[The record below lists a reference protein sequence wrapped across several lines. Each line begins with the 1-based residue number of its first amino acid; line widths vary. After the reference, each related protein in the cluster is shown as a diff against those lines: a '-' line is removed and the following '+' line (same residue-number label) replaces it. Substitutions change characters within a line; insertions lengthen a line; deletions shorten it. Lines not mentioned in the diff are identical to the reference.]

1 MTAVRLA
8 HPVFSLSREQRR
20 DGRPPIFFSGVL
32 NTQNSDNT
40 VCSTTCRYSILII
53 QIVDYIFYINI
64 YSKNEQEKIIIITLK
79 VLAFLRAFSQVAVSA
94 PCLLICQIYYLLNH
108 HTAGSRIIAG
118 EPTIGYTTYSTIPL
132 PTPSVVPNSPLMH
145 IVDRCSYHMHKL
157 CPYP

>member
-1 MTAVRLA
+1 MPCKEPSSLTVVRLA

-79 VLAFLRAFSQVAVSA
+79 VLAFLRAFSQVAVLA
-94 PCLLICQIYYLLNH
+94 PCLLICQIYYFLIPSHRRIQHYCRRTDHWIYDLQYNH
-108 HTAGSRIIAG
+108 SSDTVGSPEQPVEEYCR
-118 EPTIGYTTYSTIPL
+118 
-132 PTPSVVPNSPLMH
+132 
-145 IVDRCSYHMHKL
+145 
-157 CPYP
+157 